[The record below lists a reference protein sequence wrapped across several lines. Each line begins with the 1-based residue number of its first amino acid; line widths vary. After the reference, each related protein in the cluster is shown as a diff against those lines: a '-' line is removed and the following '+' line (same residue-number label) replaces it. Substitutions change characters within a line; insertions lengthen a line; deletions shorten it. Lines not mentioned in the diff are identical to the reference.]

1 MKLVRFRVLAMNS
14 NIPHLDILQSITCSP
29 RSDHLSLAINLKVI
43 PNKETIRLP
52 FFGIWLLDLSNSMFD
67 DNKYQAAISSL
78 LEQIRNLPDGT
89 IFTLITFGDP
99 VQVVIDEKEINAI
112 SRQDLLNS
120 IQYLIPQGSTPLRD
134 ALDLALKRLRLY
146 NGLLLTKKIIIL
158 GDGQPDWGCSSE
170 DIHENRFQ
178 RYMEYA
184 HMAKEYG
191 ASIDSIGIGNDHNVL
206 LMYNFALQSTG
217 KFVFA
222 EDAVELETKSQ
233 ILTQQATQILHPNPI
248 LLMTPTVG
256 SCKMYEAIQHKPT
269 TIRFPFEKIGQNWKA
284 WLRPF
289 EAGEI
294 YEFMLK
300 LDYFFNPA
308 AISATA
314 PISILDFNLQ
324 LGDSVFTLKKELKL
338 KFSDD
343 PTQFRLN
350 HSLMKQYNL
359 LLNQADDI
367 NQLTIRGDASATQKI
382 QGDETR
388 KWDV

>member
-1 MKLVRFRVLAMNS
+1 MSS

-29 RSDHLSLAINLKVI
+29 RNDRLSFALNMKII
-43 PNKETIRLP
+43 PKKETVCHP

-67 DNKYQAAISSL
+67 DDKYQAAISSL
-78 LEQIRNLPDGT
+78 LEQIRNLPNGT

-99 VQVVIDEKEINAI
+99 VQVVIDEKEINDI
-112 SRQDLLNS
+112 SRQDLLMS
-120 IQYLIPQGSTPLRD
+120 IQYLMPQGSTPLRD
-134 ALDLALKRLRLY
+134 ALDLALKRLKRY
-146 NGLLLTKKIIIL
+146 NGLLVTKKIIIL
-158 GDGQPDWGCSSE
+158 GDGQPDWGCSS
-170 DIHENRFQ
+170 DDVHENRFQ
-178 RYMEYA
+178 RYMDYA
-184 HMAKEYG
+184 HMTKELG

-222 EDAVELETKSQ
+222 QDATELETKSQ
-233 ILTQQATQILHPNPI
+233 ILTHQATQILHPDPI

-269 TIRFPFEKIGQNWKA
+269 TIRFPFEKMGDSWKA
-284 WLRPF
+284 WLRPL

-300 LDYFFNPA
+300 LDYYFDND
-308 AISATA
+308 AIKTDNAL
-314 PISILDFNLQ
+314 SILDFNLQ
-324 LGDSVFTLKKELKL
+324 LGDSFFTIKKELKI

-343 PTQFRLN
+343 PNQFRLN

-359 LLNQADDI
+359 LLNQAEDI

-382 QGDETR
+382 QGDETQ
-388 KWDV
+388 KWNV